1 MWKTGDW
8 DPKYNPKLQGG
19 AIKGLYGLSKD
30 MKPYPLPGILGNIGS
45 AFTTE
50 TTNFLMQEKIKE
62 VEEKNSESKN

>member
-1 MWKTGDW
+1 MDATHWLNRSAGDS
-8 DPKYNPKLQGG
+8 YRLSNHGG
-19 AIKGLYGLSKD
+19 H
-30 MKPYPLPGILGNIGS
+30 YPLPGILGNIGS